1 MSKRLQLGDIAV
13 DVVLKNIKNIHL
25 SVHPPLGQVRISAP
39 RRIGLDALR
48 LFAISKL
55 DWIRRQQRK
64 LREQERETPRDDL
77 DQQSL
82 FVWGQRY
89 ALAIEESD
97 TAPTVELQPQRLVL
111 RVRPGTD
118 AARCEAIMTAWYREQ
133 LQRAVLALIA
143 RWEPVLGVRV
153 KEFSIRRMKTRWG
166 SCTPKTGCI
175 RINAELAKKPP
186 ECLEYLIVHEMVH
199 LLEASHNARFKA
211 LMDQFLPDWRR
222 RKEVLNQSSL
232 QCENWR
238 Y

>member
-1 MSKRLQLGDIAV
+1 MNKRLQVADIAV

-39 RRIGLDALR
+39 RRIGLETLR
-48 LFAISKL
+48 VFAISKL

-64 LREQERETPRDDL
+64 LREQARETPRDYL
-77 DQQSL
+77 DRESH

-89 ALAIEESD
+89 LLAIEENEA
-97 TAPTVELQPQRLVL
+97 APTVELQPQKLLL

-118 AARCEAIMTAWYREQ
+118 VPRREAILAAWYREQ
-133 LQRAVLALIA
+133 LRQAVPPRIA
-143 RWEPVLGVRV
+143 RWEPIMGVKVRQ
-153 KEFSIRRMKTRWG
+153 FSIRRMKTRWG

-186 ECLEYLIVHEMVH
+186 ECLDYLIVHEMVH
-199 LLEASHNARFKA
+199 LLESSHNARFLA
-211 LMDQFLPDWRR
+211 LMDRFLPDWRR
-222 RKEVLNQSSL
+222 RREALNQWPVR
-232 QCENWR
+232 CENWR